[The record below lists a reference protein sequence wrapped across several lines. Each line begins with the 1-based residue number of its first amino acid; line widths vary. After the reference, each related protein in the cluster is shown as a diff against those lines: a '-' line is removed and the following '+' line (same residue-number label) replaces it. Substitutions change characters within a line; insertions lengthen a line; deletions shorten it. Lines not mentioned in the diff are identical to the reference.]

1 MESSIWDLEDFKFGF
16 VRSCINIGES
26 KTGFSLFQ
34 FFFFGKIEFQIFN
47 YAVRLKLKLSIFKR
61 FSLSS

>member
-34 FFFFGKIEFQIFN
+34 LFFFLE
-47 YAVRLKLKLSIFKR
+47 RLNFKFSIMQ
-61 FSLSS
+61 